1 MGSVEMSRALGRY
14 PLPVWCLSLSISW
27 LIAPST
33 TMAAMVV
40 SHGLRVHSVQ
50 DQGHCLWVFVPIHCP
65 WWHMQD
71 ELHYCHPFRWCH
83 WPLVWWVPLRTW
95 PLRNSRRRQ
104 SALTWLRPR
113 LCSSKLVSTL
123 TTASNLP
130 PLWTGSQK
138 VLSYVFLCCMQL
150 SFVGNLV
157 PIFVASVWLTG
168 QMLALFSLNHIASRK
183 NILCSAVTCKLI
195 QQHVASLKLVSTLT
209 TASSLPQLWT
219 GSQKVLSHHSM
230 TICRILCTFSCIF
243 QVRLERWAFV
253 RLKIRAPLPVRTF
266 G

>member
-1 MGSVEMSRALGRY
+1 MGSVEMSRALGKY

-65 WWHMQD
+65 WWHMQG

-95 PLRNSRRRQ
+95 PLRNSRRCQ

-138 VLSYVFLCCMQL
+138 VLSYVFLCCIQL

-157 PIFVASVWLTG
+157 LICVASVWLTG

-183 NILCSAVTCKLI
+183 NILCSAVIHQTRGSFLVNNDSEHVCMLCCSIVELFWQYSSCFVQLCKDSPMLYYFSI
-195 QQHVASLKLVSTLT
+195 IISVAHFVKYTADHSVNRFVYSQSTT
-209 TASSLPQLWT
+209 
-219 GSQKVLSHHSM
+219 
-230 TICRILCTFSCIF
+230 
-243 QVRLERWAFV
+243 
-253 RLKIRAPLPVRTF
+253 
-266 G
+266 